1 MALKQLI
8 LSRKISER
16 STQLSKLLEQR
27 SSLEKREEEITR
39 ALEEAVSTE
48 DVSEV
53 SKSADELEKEI
64 KDLDE
69 QIKKLEDE
77 KAGLEKELEAISGSD
92 NSGATD
98 STETGTGTGGNRS
111 MKNKNIATREG
122 GEKLEQ
128 TRSAINAFIH
138 SKGAQRAS
146 AGFTSVE
153 GGALIPE
160 ELLAPALVPED
171 VVDLKKYVNVI
182 QVNTASGKYPVI
194 AKSGTKMATVAELE
208 ANPKLANPK
217 FTEVDFSVATRRG
230 YIPISQEIIDDATYD
245 VTGLIADEITDQTL
259 STTNA
264 DIATV
269 LKTATAKAVVGVDGL
284 KDIIN
289 VTIKRV
295 YNVKLI
301 VSASLYN
308 ELDKLKD
315 KNGRYLLQDSI
326 TAASGKVLLGKEV
339 VVLDDDIIGSK
350 AGDLVGFLGDPK
362 AFMSHFDRKQVS
374 VAWVDNQIYGKVLAG
389 VVRYDVKKTD
399 TDAGFYI
406 TYTNAPAGA

>member
-8 LSRKISER
+8 LARKIDER
-16 STQLSKLLEQR
+16 SKKLTEYLEERSK
-27 SSLEKREEEITR
+27 LEKREGELSTALSEAEAPEEV
-39 ALEEAVSTE
+39 EEVE
-48 DVSEV
+48 
-53 SKSADELEKEI
+53 KSADELEKEI

-69 QIKKLEDE
+69 KIEKLESE
-77 KAGLEKELEAISGSD
+77 KSDLQKELDEANKGAEGTD
-92 NSGATD
+92 NAEG
-98 STETGTGTGGNRS
+98 EENRS
-111 MKNKNIATREG
+111 MKKRQKVVTHEET
-122 GEKLEQ
+122 EKTTQL
-128 TRSAINAFIH
+128 RSAINAFVH

-146 AGFTSVE
+146 EGFTSVE

-182 QVNTASGKYPVI
+182 PVNTSSGQYPVI
-194 AKSGTKMATVAELE
+194 AKSDTKMATVAELQ
-208 ANPKLANPK
+208 ANPKLANPT

-230 YIPISQEIIDDATYD
+230 YIPISQEIVDDATYD

-259 STTNA
+259 NTTNA

-269 LKTATAKAVVGVDGL
+269 LKTATAKAVVGVDGI
-284 KDIIN
+284 KDTIN
-289 VTIKRV
+289 VAIKRV

-315 KNGRYLLQDSI
+315 NNGRYLLQDSI
-326 TAASGKVLLGKEV
+326 TSASGKTLLGKEV
-339 VVLDDDIIGSK
+339 VVLDDDIIGS
-350 AGDLVGFLGDPK
+350 ASGDLVGFLGDPK
-362 AFMSHFDRKQVS
+362 AFMSYFDRKQTT
-374 VAWVDNQIYGKVLAG
+374 VAWIDNQIYGKLLAG
-389 VVRYDVKKTD
+389 VVRYDVKATD
-399 TDAGFYI
+399 TEAGFYI

>member
-16 STQLSKLLEQR
+16 SNQLSKLLEQR

-39 ALEEAVSTE
+39 ALEEAVSAE
-48 DVSEV
+48 DVNQV

-77 KAGLEKELEAISGSD
+77 KAGLEKELESISSSD

-98 STETGTGTGGNRS
+98 TTEKGGNRS
-111 MKNKNIATREG
+111 MKNKNISTREG

-128 TRSAINAFIH
+128 TRSAINAFVH
-138 SKGAQRAS
+138 SKGTQRAS

-182 QVNTASGKYPVI
+182 QVNTSSGKYPVI
-194 AKSGTKMATVAELE
+194 EKSGTKMATVAELE
-208 ANPKLANPK
+208 ANPKLANPT
-217 FTEVDFSVATRRG
+217 FTDVDFSIATRRG
-230 YIPISQEIIDDATYD
+230 YIPISQEIVDDATYD
-245 VTGLIADEITDQTL
+245 VTGLIADEIADQTL
-259 STTNA
+259 NTTNA

-269 LKTATAKAVVGVDGL
+269 LKTATAKAVAGVDGI
-284 KDIIN
+284 KDTIN
-289 VTIKRV
+289 VAIKRV

-315 KNGRYLLQDSI
+315 NNGRYLLQDSI
-326 TAASGKVLLGKEV
+326 TSASGKVLLGKEV

-362 AFMSHFDRKQVS
+362 EFASYFDRKQTT
-374 VAWVDNQIYGKVLAG
+374 VAWIDNQIYGKLLAG
-389 VVRYDVKKTD
+389 VVRYDVKATD
-399 TDAGFYI
+399 TEAGLYI

>member
-48 DVSEV
+48 DVNEV

-77 KAGLEKELEAISGSD
+77 KAGLEKELEAISSSD

-98 STETGTGTGGNRS
+98 STETGTGGNRS

-182 QVNTASGKYPVI
+182 QVNTSSGKYPVI

-259 STTNA
+259 NTTNA

-269 LKTATAKAVVGVDGL
+269 LKTATAKAVVGVDGI
-284 KDIIN
+284 KDTIN
-289 VTIKRV
+289 VAIKRV

-315 KNGRYLLQDSI
+315 KNGRYILQDSI

-362 AFMSHFDRKQVS
+362 EFASYFDRKQVS

-399 TDAGFYI
+399 TEAGFYI
-406 TYTNAPAGA
+406 TYTKAPAGA

>member
-8 LSRKISER
+8 LARKIDER
-16 STQLSKLLEQR
+16 SKKLTEYLEERSK
-27 SSLEKREEEITR
+27 LEKREGELSTALSEAEAPEEV
-39 ALEEAVSTE
+39 EEVE
-48 DVSEV
+48 
-53 SKSADELEKEI
+53 KSADELEKEI
-64 KDLDE
+64 KELDE
-69 QIKKLEDE
+69 KIEKLESE
-77 KAGLEKELEAISGSD
+77 KSDLQKELDEA
-92 NSGATD
+92 NKGAESTD
-98 STETGTGTGGNRS
+98 SAEGEENRS
-111 MKNKNIATREG
+111 MKKRQKVVTHEET
-122 GEKLEQ
+122 EKTTQLG
-128 TRSAINAFIH
+128 SAINAFVH

-245 VTGLIADEITDQTL
+245 VTGLIADEITGQTL
-259 STTNA
+259 NTTNA

-326 TAASGKVLLGKEV
+326 TSASGKALLGKEV
-339 VVLDDDIIGSK
+339 VVLDDDIIGS
-350 AGDLVGFLGDPK
+350 ASGNLVGFLGDPK
-362 AFMSHFDRKQVS
+362 EFASYFDRKQTT
-374 VAWVDNQIYGKVLAG
+374 VAWIDNQIYGKILAG
-389 VVRYDVKKTD
+389 IIRYDVKKTD
-399 TDAGFYI
+399 TEAGFYI

>member
-48 DVSEV
+48 DVNEV

-77 KAGLEKELEAISGSD
+77 KAGLEKELEAISSSD

-98 STETGTGTGGNRS
+98 STETGTGGNRS

-146 AGFTSVE
+146 VGFTSVE

-171 VVDLKKYVNVI
+171 IVDLKKYVNVI

-208 ANPKLANPK
+208 ANPKLANPA

-230 YIPISQEIIDDATYD
+230 YIPISQEIVDDATYD
-245 VTGLIADEITDQTL
+245 VTGLIADEIAGQTL
-259 STTNA
+259 NTTNA

-269 LKTATAKAVVGVDGL
+269 LKTATPKAVVGVDGI
-284 KDIIN
+284 KDTIN
-289 VTIKRV
+289 VAIKRV

-315 KNGRYLLQDSI
+315 NNGRYLLQDSI
-326 TAASGKVLLGKEV
+326 TSASGKVLLGKEV
-339 VVLDDDIIGSK
+339 VVLDDDVIGS
-350 AGDLVGFLGDPK
+350 ASGDLVGFLGDPK
-362 AFMSHFDRKQVS
+362 EFMSYFDRKQVS
-374 VAWVDNQIYGKVLAG
+374 VAWVDNQIYGKLLAG
-389 VVRYDVKKTD
+389 VVRYDVKATD
-399 TDAGFYI
+399 TEAGFYI

>member
-48 DVSEV
+48 DVNQV

-77 KAGLEKELEAISGSD
+77 KSGLEKELEEISSSD

-98 STETGTGTGGNRS
+98 TTEKGGNRS
-111 MKNKNIATREG
+111 MKNKNISTREG

-138 SKGAQRAS
+138 SKGQQRAES
-146 AGFTSVE
+146 RGMTSVE

-194 AKSGTKMATVAELE
+194 AKSGTKMATVAQLE

-245 VTGLIADEITDQTL
+245 VTGLIADEITGQTL
-259 STTNA
+259 NTTNA

-339 VVLDDDIIGSK
+339 VVLDDDIIGTKS
-350 AGDLVGFLGDPK
+350 GNLVGFLGDPK
-362 AFMSHFDRKQVS
+362 EFASYFDRKQTT
-374 VAWVDNQIYGKVLAG
+374 VAWIDNQIYGKLLAG
-389 VVRYDVKKTD
+389 IIRYDVKKTD
-399 TDAGFYI
+399 TNAGFYI
-406 TYTNAPAGA
+406 TYTNAPGV

>member
-48 DVSEV
+48 DVNEV

-69 QIKKLEDE
+69 QIKNLEDE
-77 KAGLEKELEAISGSD
+77 KAGLEKELEEISG
-92 NSGATD
+92 TD
-98 STETGTGTGGNRS
+98 DSEESEDGGEKRS

-146 AGFTSVE
+146 VGFTSVE

-171 VVDLKKYVNVI
+171 VVELKKYVNVI

-194 AKSGTKMATVAELE
+194 AKSGAKMATVAELE
-208 ANPKLANPK
+208 ANPKLANPT

-230 YIPISQEIIDDATYD
+230 YIPISQEIVDDATYD

-259 STTNA
+259 NRTNA

-269 LKTATAKAVVGVDGL
+269 LKTATAKSVVGVDGI
-284 KDIIN
+284 KDTVN
-289 VTIKRV
+289 VAIKRV

-362 AFMSHFDRKQVS
+362 AFMSYFDRKQTT
-374 VAWVDNQIYGKVLAG
+374 VAWVDNQIYGKLLAG

-399 TDAGFYI
+399 TEAGFYI
-406 TYTNAPAGA
+406 AYTNAPAGA

>member
-16 STQLSKLLEQR
+16 SNKLSELLEQR

-48 DVSEV
+48 DVNEV

-64 KDLDE
+64 KDLDK

-98 STETGTGTGGNRS
+98 STETGTGGNRS

-146 AGFTSVE
+146 TGFTSVE

-208 ANPKLANPK
+208 ANPKLANPT

-230 YIPISQEIIDDATYD
+230 YIPISQEIVDDATYD
-245 VTGLIADEITDQTL
+245 VTGLIADEIADQTL
-259 STTNA
+259 NTTNA

-269 LKTATAKAVVGVDGL
+269 LKTATAKAVVGVDGI
-284 KDIIN
+284 KDTIN
-289 VTIKRV
+289 VAIKRV

-315 KNGRYLLQDSI
+315 NNGRYLLQDSI
-326 TAASGKVLLGKEV
+326 TSASGKMLLGKEV
-339 VVLDDDIIGSK
+339 VVLDDDVIGTAS
-350 AGDLVGFLGDPK
+350 GNLVGFIGDPK
-362 AFMSHFDRKQVS
+362 EFMSYFDRKQVS
-374 VAWVDNQIYGKVLAG
+374 VAWVDNQIYGKLLAG
-389 VVRYDVKKTD
+389 VVRYDVKATD
-399 TDAGFYI
+399 TEAGFYI

>member
-16 STQLSKLLEQR
+16 SNQLSKLLEQR

-48 DVSEV
+48 DVNQV

-77 KAGLEKELEAISGSD
+77 KAGLEKELESISSSD

-98 STETGTGTGGNRS
+98 TTGTGGNRS
-111 MKNKNIATREG
+111 MKNKNISTREG

-146 AGFTSVE
+146 GFTSVE

-171 VVDLKKYVNVI
+171 IVDLKKYVNVI

-194 AKSGTKMATVAELE
+194 AKSGKKMATVAELE
-208 ANPKLANPK
+208 ANPKLANPT

-230 YIPISQEIIDDATYD
+230 YIPISQEIVDDATYD
-245 VTGLIADEITDQTL
+245 VTGLIANEIADQTL
-259 STTNA
+259 NTTNA

-269 LKTATAKAVVGVDGL
+269 LKTATAKSVVGVDGL
-284 KDIIN
+284 KNIIN

-326 TAASGKVLLGKEV
+326 TSASGKTLLGKEV

-362 AFMSHFDRKQVS
+362 EFMSYFDRKQIS
-374 VAWVDNQIYGKVLAG
+374 VAWVDNQIYGKLLAG

-399 TDAGFYI
+399 TEAGFYI

>member
-48 DVSEV
+48 DVNQV

-92 NSGATD
+92 NSGAPAT
-98 STETGTGTGGNRS
+98 TETGTGGNRS

-146 AGFTSVE
+146 TGFTSVE

-160 ELLAPALVPED
+160 ELLAPAIVPED

-208 ANPKLANPK
+208 ANPKLANPT

-230 YIPISQEIIDDATYD
+230 YIPISQEIVDDATYD
-245 VTGLIADEITDQTL
+245 VTSLIADEITDQSL
-259 STTNA
+259 NTTNA

-269 LKTATAKAVVGVDGL
+269 LKTATAKAVVGVDGI
-284 KDIIN
+284 KDTIN
-289 VTIKRV
+289 VAIKRV

-315 KNGRYLLQDSI
+315 NNGRYLLQDSI
-326 TAASGKVLLGKEV
+326 TSASGKVLLGKEV
-339 VVLDDDIIGSK
+339 VVLDDDVIGS
-350 AGDLVGFLGDPK
+350 ASGDLVGFVGDPK
-362 AFMSHFDRKQVS
+362 EFMSYFDRKQVS
-374 VAWVDNQIYGKVLAG
+374 VAWVDNQIYGKLLAG
-389 VVRYDVKKTD
+389 VVRYDVKATD
-399 TDAGFYI
+399 TEAGFYI

>member
-48 DVSEV
+48 DVNQV

-69 QIKKLEDE
+69 QIQKLEDE
-77 KAGLEKELEAISGSD
+77 KAGLEKELEAISSSD
-92 NSGATD
+92 NSDATD
-98 STETGTGTGGNRS
+98 TTEKGGNRS
-111 MKNKNIATREG
+111 MKNKNISTREG

-138 SKGAQRAS
+138 SKGAQRTS
-146 AGFTSVE
+146 TGFTSVE
-153 GGALIPE
+153 GGVLIPE

-194 AKSGTKMATVAELE
+194 AKSGSKMATVAELE
-208 ANPKLANPK
+208 ANPKLANPT
-217 FTEVDFSVATRRG
+217 FTEVDFSVKTRRG

-259 STTNA
+259 NTTNA
-264 DIATV
+264 DIATI
-269 LKTATAKAVVGVDGL
+269 LKTATAKSVVGVDGL

-289 VTIKRV
+289 VTIKQV

-339 VVLDDDIIGSK
+339 VVLDDDIIGTAS
-350 AGDLVGFLGDPK
+350 GNLVGFLGDPK
-362 AFMSHFDRKQVS
+362 AFMSYFDRKQTS
-374 VAWVDNQIYGKVLAG
+374 VAWVDNQIYGKLLAG
-389 VVRYDVKKTD
+389 ITRYDVKKTD
-399 TDAGFYI
+399 TEAGFYI

>member
-8 LSRKISER
+8 LARKIDER
-16 STQLSKLLEQR
+16 SKKLTEYLEERSK
-27 SSLEKREEEITR
+27 LEKREGELSTALSEAEAPEEV
-39 ALEEAVSTE
+39 EEVE
-48 DVSEV
+48 
-53 SKSADELEKEI
+53 KSADELEKEI
-64 KDLDE
+64 KELDE
-69 QIKKLEDE
+69 KIEKLESE
-77 KAGLEKELEAISGSD
+77 KSDLQKELDEA
-92 NSGATD
+92 NKGAERND
-98 STETGTGTGGNRS
+98 SAEGEENRS
-111 MKNKNIATREG
+111 MKKRQKVVTHEET
-122 GEKLEQ
+122 EKTTQL
-128 TRSAINAFIH
+128 RSAINAFVH

-182 QVNTASGKYPVI
+182 QVNTSTGKYPVI

-208 ANPKLANPK
+208 VNPKLANPK

-259 STTNA
+259 NTTNA

-269 LKTATAKAVVGVDGL
+269 LKTATAKSVVGVDGL
-284 KDIIN
+284 KDVIN
-289 VTIKRV
+289 VTIKQV

-362 AFMSHFDRKQVS
+362 EFASYFDRKQTT
-374 VAWVDNQIYGKVLAG
+374 VAWIDNQIYGKLLAG
-389 VVRYDVKKTD
+389 IIRYDVKKTD
-399 TDAGFYI
+399 TEAGFYI

>member
-1 MALKQLI
+1 MALRQLI
-8 LSRKISER
+8 LSREISDR
-16 STQLSKLLEQR
+16 SNELSELLEQR

-48 DVSEV
+48 DVNQV
-53 SKSADELEKEI
+53 AKSADELEKEI

-69 QIKKLEDE
+69 QIKELEDE
-77 KAGLEKELEAISGSD
+77 KSGLEKELEAISGSD

-98 STETGTGTGGNRS
+98 TTGTGTGGNRS
-111 MKNKNIATREG
+111 MKNKNISTREG

-146 AGFTSVE
+146 TGFTSVE
-153 GGALIPE
+153 GGVLIPE

-171 VVDLKKYVNVI
+171 IVDLKKYVNVI
-182 QVNTASGKYPVI
+182 TVNTASGKYPVI

-208 ANPKLANPK
+208 ANPKLANPT

-230 YIPISQEIIDDATYD
+230 YIPISQEIVDDATYD

-259 STTNA
+259 NTTNA

-269 LKTATAKAVVGVDGL
+269 LKTATAKAIVGVDGI
-284 KDIIN
+284 KDTIN
-289 VTIKRV
+289 VAIKRV

-315 KNGRYLLQDSI
+315 SNGRYLLQDSI
-326 TAASGKVLLGKEV
+326 TSASGKTLLGKEV
-339 VVLDDDIIGSK
+339 VVLDDDIIGS
-350 AGDLVGFLGDPK
+350 ASGNLVGFLGDPK
-362 AFMSHFDRKQVS
+362 AFMSYFDRKQVS
-374 VAWVDNQIYGKVLAG
+374 VAWVDNQIYGKLLAG
-389 VVRYDVKKTD
+389 VTRYDVKATD
-399 TDAGFYI
+399 TEAGFYI

>member
-8 LSRKISER
+8 LARKIDER
-16 STQLSKLLEQR
+16 SKKLTEYLEERSK
-27 SSLEKREEEITR
+27 LEKREGELSTALSEAEAPEEV
-39 ALEEAVSTE
+39 EEVE
-48 DVSEV
+48 
-53 SKSADELEKEI
+53 KSADELEKEI
-64 KDLDE
+64 KELDE
-69 QIKKLEDE
+69 KIEKLESE
-77 KAGLEKELEAISGSD
+77 KSDLQKELDEA
-92 NSGATD
+92 NKGAESTD
-98 STETGTGTGGNRS
+98 SAEGEENRS
-111 MKNKNIATREG
+111 MKKRQKVVTHEET
-122 GEKLEQ
+122 EKTTQL
-128 TRSAINAFIH
+128 RSAINAFVH

-182 QVNTASGKYPVI
+182 QVNTSTGKYPVI

-208 ANPKLANPK
+208 VNPKLANPK

-259 STTNA
+259 NTTNA

-269 LKTATAKAVVGVDGL
+269 LKTATAKSVVGVDGL
-284 KDIIN
+284 KDVIN
-289 VTIKRV
+289 VTIKQV

-362 AFMSHFDRKQVS
+362 EFASYFDRKQTT
-374 VAWVDNQIYGKVLAG
+374 VAWIDNQIYGKLLAG
-389 VVRYDVKKTD
+389 IIRYDVKKTD
-399 TDAGFYI
+399 VEAGFYI

>member
-1 MALKQLI
+1 M
-8 LSRKISER
+8 SEA
-16 STQLSKLLEQR
+16 EAP
-27 SSLEKREEEITR
+27 EEV
-39 ALEEAVSTE
+39 EEVE
-48 DVSEV
+48 
-53 SKSADELEKEI
+53 KSADELEKEI

-69 QIKKLEDE
+69 KIEKLESE
-77 KAGLEKELEAISGSD
+77 KSDLQKELDEANKGAEGTD
-92 NSGATD
+92 NAEG
-98 STETGTGTGGNRS
+98 EENRS
-111 MKNKNIATREG
+111 MKKRQKVVTHEET
-122 GEKLEQ
+122 EKTTQL
-128 TRSAINAFIH
+128 RSAINAFVH
-138 SKGAQRAS
+138 SKGQQRAES
-146 AGFTSVE
+146 RGMTSVE

-160 ELLAPALVPED
+160 ELLTPALVPED

-194 AKSGTKMATVAELE
+194 AKSGTKMATVAQLE

-259 STTNA
+259 NTTNA

-289 VTIKRV
+289 VTIKQV

-339 VVLDDDIIGSK
+339 VVLDDDIIGTKS
-350 AGDLVGFLGDPK
+350 GNLVGFLGDPK
-362 AFMSHFDRKQVS
+362 EFASYFDRKQTT
-374 VAWVDNQIYGKVLAG
+374 VAWIDNQIYGKLLAG
-389 VVRYDVKKTD
+389 IIRYDVKKTD
-399 TDAGFYI
+399 TNAGFYI
-406 TYTNAPAGA
+406 TYTNAPGV

>member
-16 STQLSKLLEQR
+16 SNKLSELLEQR

-48 DVSEV
+48 DVNQV
-53 SKSADELEKEI
+53 AKSADELEKEI

-77 KAGLEKELEAISGSD
+77 KAGLEKELEAISSSD

-98 STETGTGTGGNRS
+98 STETGTGGNRS

-146 AGFTSVE
+146 AGLTSVE

-194 AKSGTKMATVAELE
+194 AKSGNKMATVAELE

-217 FTEVDFSVATRRG
+217 FTEVYFSVETRRG

-269 LKTATAKAVVGVDGL
+269 LKTATAKSVVGVDGL

-289 VTIKRV
+289 VTIKQV

-339 VVLDDDIIGSK
+339 VVLDDDIIGS
-350 AGDLVGFLGDPK
+350 ASGNLVGFLGDPK
-362 AFMSHFDRKQVS
+362 AFMSYFDRKQTTVD
-374 VAWVDNQIYGKVLAG
+374 WIDNQIYGKLLAG
-389 VVRYDVKKTD
+389 ITRYDVKKTD
-399 TDAGFYI
+399 AKAGFYI

>member
-48 DVSEV
+48 DVNQV

-77 KAGLEKELEAISGSD
+77 KAGLEKELEEISSSD

-98 STETGTGTGGNRS
+98 STETGTGGNRS

-128 TRSAINAFIH
+128 TRSAINAFVH

-146 AGFTSVE
+146 GFTSVE

-230 YIPISQEIIDDATYD
+230 YIPISQEIVDDATYD

-259 STTNA
+259 NTTNA

-269 LKTATAKAVVGVDGL
+269 LKTATAKAVVGVDGI
-284 KDIIN
+284 KDTIN
-289 VTIKRV
+289 VAIKRV

-308 ELDKLKD
+308 QLDKLKD

-362 AFMSHFDRKQVS
+362 AFMSYFDRKQTT
-374 VAWVDNQIYGKVLAG
+374 VAWVDNQIYGKLLAG

-399 TDAGFYI
+399 TEAGFYI

>member
-16 STQLSKLLEQR
+16 SNQLAKFLEER
-27 SSLEKREEEITR
+27 SVLEKREVEITK
-39 ALEEAVSTE
+39 ALDEAEKPE
-48 DVSEV
+48 DVEEV
-53 SKSADELEKEI
+53 EKSADELEKEI

-69 QIKKLEDE
+69 KIEKLKAE
-77 KAGLEKELEAISGSD
+77 KSDLEKELEDISGDDGDDGDGSD
-92 NSGATD
+92 G
-98 STETGTGTGGNRS
+98 ELGEGRS
-111 MKNKNIATREG
+111 MKKKTKVVAREG

-171 VVDLKKYVNVI
+171 AVDLKKYVNVI
-182 QVNTASGKYPVI
+182 QVNTSSGKYPVI
-194 AKSGTKMATVAELE
+194 EKSGTKMATVAELE

-259 STTNA
+259 NTTNA

-362 AFMSHFDRKQVS
+362 EFASYFDRKQTT
-374 VAWVDNQIYGKVLAG
+374 VAWIDNQIYGKLLAG
-389 VVRYDVKKTD
+389 IIRYDVKKTD
-399 TDAGFYI
+399 TKAGFYI

>member
-8 LSRKISER
+8 LARKIDER
-16 STQLSKLLEQR
+16 SKKLTEYLEERSK
-27 SSLEKREEEITR
+27 LEKREGELSTALSEAEAPEEV
-39 ALEEAVSTE
+39 EEVE
-48 DVSEV
+48 
-53 SKSADELEKEI
+53 KSADELEKEI
-64 KDLDE
+64 KELDE
-69 QIKKLEDE
+69 KIEKLESE
-77 KAGLEKELEAISGSD
+77 KSDLQKELDEANKGAEGTD
-92 NSGATD
+92 NAEG
-98 STETGTGTGGNRS
+98 EENRS
-111 MKNKNIATREG
+111 MKKRQKVVTHEET
-122 GEKLEQ
+122 EKTTQL
-128 TRSAINAFIH
+128 RSAINAFVH
-138 SKGAQRAS
+138 SKGQQRAES
-146 AGFTSVE
+146 KGMTSVE

-182 QVNTASGKYPVI
+182 QVNTSSGKYPVI
-194 AKSGTKMATVAELE
+194 EKSGTKMATVDELE

-259 STTNA
+259 NTTNA

-284 KDIIN
+284 KDVIN

-326 TAASGKVLLGKEV
+326 TSASGKALLGKEV
-339 VVLDDDIIGSK
+339 VVLDDDIIGS
-350 AGDLVGFLGDPK
+350 ASGNLVGFLGDPK
-362 AFMSHFDRKQVS
+362 AFMSYFDRKQTT
-374 VAWVDNQIYGKVLAG
+374 VAWIDNQIYGKLLAG
-389 VVRYDVKKTD
+389 ITRYDVKKTD
-399 TDAGFYI
+399 AKAGFYI

>member
-27 SSLEKREEEITR
+27 SSLEKREEEITQ

-48 DVSEV
+48 DVNEV

-77 KAGLEKELEAISGSD
+77 KAGLEKELEEISSSD
-92 NSGATD
+92 D
-98 STETGTGTGGNRS
+98 SEESEDGGEKRS

-128 TRSAINAFIH
+128 TRSAINSFIH

-146 AGFTSVE
+146 VGFTSVE

-182 QVNTASGKYPVI
+182 KVNTSTGKYPVI

-217 FTEVDFSVATRRG
+217 FTDVDFSVATRRG

-259 STTNA
+259 NATNA

-269 LKTATAKAVVGVDGL
+269 LKTATAKADVGVDGI
-284 KDIIN
+284 KDTIN
-289 VTIKRV
+289 VAIKRV

-339 VVLDDDIIGSK
+339 VVLDDDIIGTAS
-350 AGDLVGFLGDPK
+350 GNLVGFLGDPK
-362 AFMSHFDRKQVS
+362 AFMSYFDRKQVS
-374 VAWVDNQIYGKVLAG
+374 VAWVDNQIYGKLLAG

-399 TDAGFYI
+399 AEAGFYI

>member
-48 DVSEV
+48 DVNQV

-77 KAGLEKELEAISGSD
+77 KAGLEKELEAISSSD
-92 NSGATD
+92 NSGANDT
-98 STETGTGTGGNRS
+98 TGTGGNRS
-111 MKNKNIATREG
+111 MKNKNISTREG

-128 TRSAINAFIH
+128 TRSAINAFVH
-138 SKGAQRAS
+138 SKGQQRAES
-146 AGFTSVE
+146 KGMTSVE

-194 AKSGTKMATVAELE
+194 AKSGNKMATVAELE

-217 FTEVDFSVATRRG
+217 FTEVDFSVKTRRG

-259 STTNA
+259 NTANA

-269 LKTATAKAVVGVDGL
+269 LKTATAKSVVGVDGL

-339 VVLDDDIIGSK
+339 VVLDDDVIGS
-350 AGDLVGFLGDPK
+350 ASGNLVGFLGDPK
-362 AFMSHFDRKQVS
+362 AFMSYFDRKQVS
-374 VAWVDNQIYGKVLAG
+374 VTWVDNQIYGKLLAG
-389 VVRYDVKKTD
+389 ITRYDVKKTD
-399 TDAGFYI
+399 TEAGFYI

>member
-16 STQLSKLLEQR
+16 SNQLSELLEQR

-48 DVSEV
+48 DVNQV

-69 QIKKLEDE
+69 QIQKLEDE
-77 KAGLEKELEAISGSD
+77 KAGLEKELESISSSD

-98 STETGTGTGGNRS
+98 TTEKGGNRS
-111 MKNKNIATREG
+111 MKNKNISTREG

-138 SKGAQRAS
+138 SKGSQRAS
-146 AGFTSVE
+146 TGFTSVE
-153 GGALIPE
+153 GGVLIPE
-160 ELLAPALVPED
+160 ELLTPALVPED

-182 QVNTASGKYPVI
+182 KVNTASGKYPVI
-194 AKSGTKMATVAELE
+194 AKSGNKMATVAELE
-208 ANPKLANPK
+208 ANPKLANPT

-230 YIPISQEIIDDATYD
+230 YIPISQEIVDDATYD

-259 STTNA
+259 NTTNA

-269 LKTATAKAVVGVDGL
+269 LKTATAKAVVGVDGI
-284 KDIIN
+284 KDAIN
-289 VTIKRV
+289 VAIKRV

-315 KNGRYLLQDSI
+315 NNGRYLLQDSI

-339 VVLDDDIIGSK
+339 VVLDDDIIGAA
-350 AGDLVGFLGDPK
+350 AGNLVGFLGDPK
-362 AFMSHFDRKQVS
+362 AFMSYFDRKQTT
-374 VAWVDNQIYGKVLAG
+374 VAWIDNQIYGKLLAG
-389 VVRYDVKKTD
+389 VVRYDVKATD
-399 TDAGFYI
+399 TAAGFYI

>member
-8 LSRKISER
+8 LSRKINER
-16 STQLSKLLEQR
+16 STQLSKLIWQR

-48 DVSEV
+48 DINQV

-77 KAGLEKELEAISGSD
+77 KAGFEKELESISSSD

-98 STETGTGTGGNRS
+98 TTEKGGNRS
-111 MKNKNIATREG
+111 MKNKNISTREG

-138 SKGAQRAS
+138 SKGEQRAS
-146 AGFTSVE
+146 TGFTSVE
-153 GGALIPE
+153 GGVLIPE
-160 ELLAPALVPED
+160 ELLTPALVPED

-208 ANPKLANPK
+208 ANPKLANPT
-217 FTEVDFSVATRRG
+217 FAEVDFSVATRRG
-230 YIPISQEIIDDATYD
+230 YIPISQEIVDDATYD

-259 STTNA
+259 NTTNA

-269 LKTATAKAVVGVDGL
+269 LKTATAKAVVGVDGI
-284 KDIIN
+284 KDAIN
-289 VTIKRV
+289 VAIKRV

-339 VVLDDDIIGSK
+339 VVLDDDIIGTAS
-350 AGDLVGFLGDPK
+350 GNLVGFLGDPK
-362 AFMSHFDRKQVS
+362 AFMSYFDRKQTT
-374 VAWVDNQIYGKVLAG
+374 VAWIDNQIYGKLLAG
-389 VVRYDVKKTD
+389 VVRYDVKATD
-399 TDAGFYI
+399 TEAGFYI
-406 TYTNAPAGA
+406 TYTNVPAGA

>member
-8 LSRKISER
+8 LARKIDER
-16 STQLSKLLEQR
+16 SKKLTEYLEERSK
-27 SSLEKREEEITR
+27 LEKREGELSTALSEAEAPEEV
-39 ALEEAVSTE
+39 EEVE
-48 DVSEV
+48 
-53 SKSADELEKEI
+53 KSADELEKEI
-64 KDLDE
+64 KELDE
-69 QIKKLEDE
+69 KIEKLESE
-77 KAGLEKELEAISGSD
+77 KSDLQKELDEANKGAEGTD
-92 NSGATD
+92 NAEG
-98 STETGTGTGGNRS
+98 EENRS
-111 MKNKNIATREG
+111 MKKRQKVVTHEET
-122 GEKLEQ
+122 EKTTQL
-128 TRSAINAFIH
+128 RSAINAFVH
-138 SKGAQRAS
+138 SKGQQRAES
-146 AGFTSVE
+146 KGMTSVE

-182 QVNTASGKYPVI
+182 QVNTSSGKYPVI
-194 AKSGTKMATVAELE
+194 AKSGAKMATVAELE
-208 ANPKLANPK
+208 ANPKLANPT
-217 FTEVDFSVATRRG
+217 FTEVDFSVKTRRG

-259 STTNA
+259 NTANA
-264 DIATV
+264 DIATI
-269 LKTATAKAVVGVDGL
+269 LKTATAKSVVGVDGL

-362 AFMSHFDRKQVS
+362 EFASYFDRKQAT
-374 VAWVDNQIYGKVLAG
+374 VAWIDNQIYGKLLAG

>member
-8 LSRKISER
+8 LARKIDER
-16 STQLSKLLEQR
+16 SKKLTEYLEERSK
-27 SSLEKREEEITR
+27 LEKREGELSTALSEAEAPEEV
-39 ALEEAVSTE
+39 EEVE
-48 DVSEV
+48 
-53 SKSADELEKEI
+53 KSADELEKEI
-64 KDLDE
+64 KELDE
-69 QIKKLEDE
+69 KIEKLESE
-77 KAGLEKELEAISGSD
+77 KSDLQKELDEANKGAESTGSAE
-92 NSGATD
+92 G
-98 STETGTGTGGNRS
+98 EENRS
-111 MKNKNIATREG
+111 MKKRQKVVTHEET
-122 GEKLEQ
+122 EKTSQL
-128 TRSAINAFIH
+128 RSAINAFVH

-182 QVNTASGKYPVI
+182 QVNTSTGKYPVI

-208 ANPKLANPK
+208 SNPKLANPK

-259 STTNA
+259 NTTNV

-269 LKTATAKAVVGVDGL
+269 LKTATAKSVVGVDGL

-339 VVLDDDIIGSK
+339 VVLDDDIIGS
-350 AGDLVGFLGDPK
+350 ASGNLVGFLGDPK
-362 AFMSHFDRKQVS
+362 AFMSYFDRKQTT
-374 VAWVDNQIYGKVLAG
+374 VAWIDNQIYGKLLAG
-389 VVRYDVKKTD
+389 ISRYDVKKTD
-399 TDAGFYI
+399 AKAGFYI

>member
-48 DVSEV
+48 DVNEV

-98 STETGTGTGGNRS
+98 STETGTGGNRS
-111 MKNKNIATREG
+111 MKKNNIATREG

-128 TRSAINAFIH
+128 ARSAINAFIH

-146 AGFTSVE
+146 EGFTSVE

-160 ELLAPALVPED
+160 ALLAPVLVPED

-208 ANPKLANPK
+208 ANPKLANPT

-230 YIPISQEIIDDATYD
+230 YIPISQEIVDDATYD

-259 STTNA
+259 NTTNA

-269 LKTATAKAVVGVDGL
+269 LKTATAKAVEGVDGI
-284 KDIIN
+284 KDTIN
-289 VTIKRV
+289 VAIKRV

-315 KNGRYLLQDSI
+315 NNGRYLLQDSI
-326 TAASGKVLLGKEV
+326 TSASGKMLLGKEV
-339 VVLDDDIIGSK
+339 VVLDDDVIGTAS
-350 AGDLVGFLGDPK
+350 GNLVGFIGDPK
-362 AFMSHFDRKQVS
+362 EFMSYFDRKQVS
-374 VAWVDNQIYGKVLAG
+374 VAWVDNQIYGKLLAG
-389 VVRYDVKKTD
+389 VVRYDVKATD